1 MALHQFD
8 YLFAIA
14 MIFAFLDAWNIG
26 ANDVANS
33 FSSSVSS
40 RSLKYW
46 QAMILAAIMEFLGA
60 VLVGS
65 RVSDTIRNKI
75 VDIAVFKNEPA
86 VLMLTMTTALIGS
99 STWLT
104 IATSI
109 GMPVST
115 THSIVGAVIGASI
128 AAKGAENII
137 WGWKGVAQ
145 IIASWFIAL
154 LLLVPLLL
162 LFS

>member
-8 YLFAIA
+8 YIFAIA

-46 QAMILAAIMEFLGA
+46 QAMILAAICEFLGA

-75 VDIAVFKNEPA
+75 INVS
-86 VLMLTMTTALIGS
+86 VLLI
-99 STWLT
+99 L
-104 IATSI
+104 
-109 GMPVST
+109 
-115 THSIVGAVIGASI
+115 
-128 AAKGAENII
+128 
-137 WGWKGVAQ
+137 Q
-145 IIASWFIAL
+145 QF
-154 LLLVPLLL
+154 
-162 LFS
+162 

>member
-1 MALHQFD
+1 
-8 YLFAIA
+8 
-14 MIFAFLDAWNIG
+14 
-26 ANDVANS
+26 
-33 FSSSVSS
+33 
-40 RSLKYW
+40 
-46 QAMILAAIMEFLGA
+46 MILAAIMEFLGA

-137 WGWKGVAQ
+137 WGWKV
-145 IIASWFIAL
+145 L
-154 LLLVPLLL
+154 LKLLPLGSLPCYCWCL
-162 LFS
+162 CFYYFLDF

>member
-1 MALHQFD
+1 
-8 YLFAIA
+8 
-14 MIFAFLDAWNIG
+14 
-26 ANDVANS
+26 
-33 FSSSVSS
+33 
-40 RSLKYW
+40 
-46 QAMILAAIMEFLGA
+46 
-60 VLVGS
+60 
-65 RVSDTIRNKI
+65 
-75 VDIAVFKNEPA
+75 
-86 VLMLTMTTALIGS
+86 MLTMTTALIGS

>member
-1 MALHQFD
+1 
-8 YLFAIA
+8 
-14 MIFAFLDAWNIG
+14 
-26 ANDVANS
+26 
-33 FSSSVSS
+33 
-40 RSLKYW
+40 
-46 QAMILAAIMEFLGA
+46 
-60 VLVGS
+60 
-65 RVSDTIRNKI
+65 
-75 VDIAVFKNEPA
+75 
-86 VLMLTMTTALIGS
+86 MLTMTTALIGS

-145 IIASWFIAL
+145 IIAS
-154 LLLVPLLL
+154 LVHCPCYCWCLCFYYFLD
-162 LFS
+162 F